1 MEDKDKVLGFRD
13 VAFTVI
19 NRANMLVNCDED
31 GKYNNDSLIYNLG
44 YAAGVIDL
52 VKELEADFVKKSK
65 EFEEHLDKI
74 KGLQDVIRQI
84 RGEEDSGDSDIED
97 YLGGND

>member
-1 MEDKDKVLGFRD
+1 MENNEKVMSFRD
-13 VAFTVI
+13 AAVTVI
-19 NRANMLVNCDED
+19 GRKKIYADDDFSREQM
-31 GKYNNDSLIYNLG
+31 IYNAG
-44 YAAGVIDL
+44 YNAGVLDL
-52 VKELEADFVKKSK
+52 MNEIETEFVRKSK

-84 RGEEDSGDSDIED
+84 RGNEDNDDSDIED

>member
-1 MEDKDKVLGFRD
+1 MENNEKVMSFRD
-13 VAFTVI
+13 AAVTVI
-19 NRANMLVNCDED
+19 ERKKIYED
-31 GKYNNDSLIYNLG
+31 DQVSHEQLIYNAG
-44 YAAGVIDL
+44 YNAGVLDL
-52 VKELEADFVKKSK
+52 MNQIEGDFVAKSK

-84 RGEEDSGDSDIED
+84 RGNEDSDDSDIED